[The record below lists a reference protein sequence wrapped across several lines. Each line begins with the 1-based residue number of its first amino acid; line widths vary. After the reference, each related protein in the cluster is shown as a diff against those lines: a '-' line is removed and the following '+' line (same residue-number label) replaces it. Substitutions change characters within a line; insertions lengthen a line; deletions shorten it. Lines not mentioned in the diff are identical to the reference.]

1 MNSIKRQAWYLTQ
14 ELAILSLFDQE
25 ITYEDK
31 CHIADTLFA
40 ILVPAMCEPEKHS
53 FQINF

>member
-1 MNSIKRQAWYLTQ
+1 MKSIKRQAWYLTQ

-31 CHIADTLFA
+31 RHIADTLMA
-40 ILVPAMCEPEKHS
+40 IPVSAMFEPGKAS
-53 FQINF
+53 F